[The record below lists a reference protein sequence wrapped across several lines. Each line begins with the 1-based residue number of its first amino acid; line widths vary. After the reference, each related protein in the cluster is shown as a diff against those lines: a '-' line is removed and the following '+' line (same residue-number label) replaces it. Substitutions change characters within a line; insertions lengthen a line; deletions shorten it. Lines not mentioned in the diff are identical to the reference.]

1 MNFMN
6 IDFSFIT
13 SHCLISPH
21 DVEPLVL
28 ELQAEHLTNES
39 MVASLLDQLKELY
52 EADDYLLP
60 ASVIGMSLFNLIT
73 AQMIVQSKHKQ
84 QLDMNLSNIDLQVKM
99 FGKLPVLYVKINDC
113 TLRSASPIS
122 QLIQYLE
129 KPISII
135 AKTAGVKPS
144 LIYNQFG
151 GRAAQITEAFLQHE
165 KNENVKATY
174 YSLLNQLKNDDCY
187 EKNPFQYEPKLL
199 DSPYHPG
206 KKMMMRSSCCMFY
219 RKKDSKKCY
228 NCPTLSQQA
237 RMKMKEEILSATIR
251 N

>member
-1 MNFMN
+1 MN

-28 ELQAEHLTNES
+28 ELQAEHLTNEC

-60 ASVIGMSLFNLIT
+60 ASVVGMSLFNLIA
-73 AQMIVQSKHKQ
+73 AQTIVQSKYNQ
-84 QLDMNLSNIDLQVKM
+84 QMDMNLRNVRLQVKM
-99 FGKLPVLYVKINDC
+99 FGNFPVLYVKINDC
-113 TLRSASPIS
+113 TLQPVSPINNVV
-122 QLIQYLE
+122 QQLE

-151 GRAAQITEAFLQHE
+151 GRVAQITEAFLQHE

-174 YSLLNQLKNDDCY
+174 YSLLNQLKNDDDY
-187 EKNPFQYEPKLL
+187 EKNPFQYEPKFL
-199 DSPYHPG
+199 DSPYNPG
-206 KKMMMRSSCCMFY
+206 QKMMMRSSCCMFY